1 MSTQPEKPQRREA
14 SAGLMEYSTES
25 LVPFGPIH
33 PALKEPEYFKL
44 VLEGE
49 RIVEV
54 IPRIGYVH
62 RGLEKAAESRPWI
75 QNMYM
80 FERTCGICSFVH
92 SVCYAQAV
100 EGLTLF
106 QVPGRAKFI
115 RTIVLEMERIH
126 SHLLWVG
133 LMGHWAGFDT
143 LFMWVWNDREV
154 VLDLLEAISGNR
166 IHKSMNTLCGVR
178 KDMPKNMEDRIIERM
193 KYLTDRARY
202 YRDVIDS
209 EETMLART
217 EDIGRV
223 SADTVEKLCAVGPM
237 ARYVG
242 IRRDVRLNDPYAAYD
257 EMPFDIV
264 TRKEGDVHALLRLRL
279 DELAA
284 SANMIS
290 YAVKHLPD
298 GPIRTKIPPTIPA
311 GEHSSHCEAPRGEIF
326 YYAKSSG
333 GRMPE
338 RVKSRQPTLANIPT
352 ALEMLKGQTL
362 ADVPVVLTAID
373 PCFGCMDRMSFFDIE
388 SNKKWTWSGEQLR
401 QYGINKYFPERAKRQ
416 TKTRN
421 KLGQAVSSA
430 ELCFKEE

>member
-1 MSTQPEKPQRREA
+1 VSNDQGKPTRREA
-14 SAGLMEYSTES
+14 PAGLIQYSVEN

-62 RGLEKAAESRPWI
+62 RGLEKAAEMRPWM

-92 SVCYAQAV
+92 SLCYGQAV

-106 QVPGRAKFI
+106 QTPRRAKYI
-115 RTIVLEMERIH
+115 RLIIAELERIH

-154 VLDLLEAISGNR
+154 VLDIVEAISGNR
-166 IHKSMNTLCGVR
+166 VHKSMNAFCGVR
-178 KDMPKNMEDRIIERM
+178 RDMPENMEDRTVERM
-193 KYLTDRARY
+193 KYIADRARF
-202 YRDVIDS
+202 YREIIDT
-209 EETMLART
+209 EETMLERT
-217 EDIGRV
+217 EHAGNKV
-223 SADTVEKLCAVGPM
+223 SQETVEKLCAVGPM

-242 IRRDVRLNDPYAAYD
+242 LRNDVRLNDPYAAYD
-257 EMPFDIV
+257 EVPFDIV
-264 TRKEGDVHALLRLRL
+264 TRNEGDVLALLRLRL
-279 DELAA
+279 DEMVV
-284 SANMIS
+284 SANLVS

-298 GPIRTKIPPTIPA
+298 GPFRVLIPPVIPA

-326 YYAKSSG
+326 YYVKSG
-333 GRMPE
+333 GDRIPE
-338 RVKSRQPTLANIPT
+338 RVKSRQPTMANLPT
-352 ALEMLKGQTL
+352 ALEILKGQTL
-362 ADVPVVLTAID
+362 ADIPVVLTAID
-373 PCFGCMDRMSFFDIE
+373 PCFGCMDRMSFLDTE
-388 SNKKWTWSGEQLR
+388 TNKQWTWSGEQLR
-401 QYGINKYFPERAKRQ
+401 QYGIRYYFPER
-416 TKTRN
+416 
-421 KLGQAVSSA
+421 
-430 ELCFKEE
+430 FKK